1 MMSAFVVAMQVG
13 MWFGYVTFGFISD
26 RIGRKKTYIG
36 YLLSAA
42 VLLFLYVTIR
52 VPMVV
57 LVLGPFLA
65 FVATG
70 YFSGFGAVTAE
81 IYPTSIRA
89 SAQGFTYNIGRVAS
103 AARAVGRRLAGA
115 DPRLRDRPDDFLGR
129 VPARRGDL
137 DLDPGNEGPAARISH
152 L

>member
-1 MMSAFVVAMQVG
+1 MSFRSLECTAPPAPSRRQ
-13 MWFGYVTFGFISD
+13 VTFGFVSD

-42 VLLFLYVTIR
+42 VLLFVYVTIR
-52 VPMVV
+52 TPAVV

-89 SAQGFTYNIGRVAS
+89 TAQGFTYNIGRVAS
-103 AARAVGRRLAGA
+103 AAAPWVVGSLAQTHGYGTA
-115 DPRLRDRPDDFLGR
+115 
-129 VPARRGDL
+129 
-137 DLDPGNEGPAARISH
+137 
-152 L
+152 